1 MEKLIM
7 CFPGQG
13 SQQPNMA
20 IDLYDYSSKVKSL
33 FEMASDIS
41 HLDLYKILKE
51 GDAETLKK
59 TEVAQNAIALASLS
73 SFILLQERE
82 IMPIAV
88 AGFSLGELMALRAS
102 CVIDNE
108 NLFNLIHK
116 RSSLMSLSSDEAIKK
131 YGPVAMAAIIG
142 LDVISVENVLNN
154 SNINNIYVAN
164 DNSVNQVVISGI
176 KEGIEKVE
184 PLLKQ
189 KGAKRV
195 IKLNVSG
202 PFHTPLLKESEINFN
217 KYLKTKELNNPKC
230 PIYSNVTGKIETN
243 IENYIAKQITNRV
256 QWTSIMK
263 DIKCRYKEYK
273 IIEVGVSKTLTNL
286 FKTEQMICKPCGTLE
301 QIEGL

>member
-1 MEKLIM
+1 MEKVVM

-20 IDLYDYSSKVKSL
+20 IDLYDYSDKVKNL
-33 FEMASDIS
+33 FNMASDIS
-41 HLDLYKILKE
+41 HLNLYKILKE

-108 NLFNLIHK
+108 TLFNLIYK
-116 RSSLMSLSSDEAIKK
+116 RSSLMALCSEMAIKI
-131 YGPVAMAAIIG
+131 YGKVAMAAIIG
-142 LDVISVENVLNN
+142 LDVLSVEKVL
-154 SNINNIYVAN
+154 SQANINNIYVAN

-202 PFHTPLLKESEINFN
+202 PFHTPLLKEAEQNFN
-217 KYLKTKELNNPKC
+217 HYLDTVKFKSPTCAL
-230 PIYSNVTGKIETN
+230 YSNVTGKVEPS

-263 DIKCRYKEYK
+263 DIKCRYDEYK
-273 IIEVGVSKTLTNL
+273 ILEVGVSKTLTNL